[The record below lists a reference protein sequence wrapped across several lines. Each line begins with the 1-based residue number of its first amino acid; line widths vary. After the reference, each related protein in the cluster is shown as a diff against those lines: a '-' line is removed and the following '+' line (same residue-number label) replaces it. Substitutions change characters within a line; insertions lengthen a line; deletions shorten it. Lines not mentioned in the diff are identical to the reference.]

1 MRKTSPGTTVVAGAV
16 VSLLAL
22 VGSTAIIVWAH
33 PGSTARIVIVGVA
46 FVLAIVGAVMML
58 KDLTP

>member
-1 MRKTSPGTTVVAGAV
+1 